1 LGYRVAADGNLVP
14 EHVDF
19 CALYGVAPD
28 GAVLVR
34 PDGHA
39 AFRAPKAV
47 ADPKAAL
54 ASALDQVLQR
64 GTDFDHGE
72 EGA

>member
-1 LGYRVAADGNLVP
+1 MGYRVAADGDLVP
-14 EHVDF
+14 EHADI
-19 CALYGVAPD
+19 CALYGIAPD

-34 PDGHA
+34 PDGHV

-47 ADPKAAL
+47 TDRKAAL

-64 GTDFDHGE
+64 KR
-72 EGA
+72 

>member
-1 LGYRVAADGNLVP
+1 VP
-14 EHVDF
+14 EHADV
-19 CALYGVAPD
+19 CSLYGIAPD

-34 PDGHA
+34 PDGHV

-54 ASALDQVLQR
+54 ASALDQILQR
-64 GTDFDHGE
+64 RALTLNHGE
-72 EGA
+72 EKA